1 LIFLILAS
9 LSGWFVQGLATRYHG
24 GVTDPVT
31 AACFFSGN
39 GKSKESAAATSPEK
53 GLKALRDGLLL
64 KL

>member
-1 LIFLILAS
+1 
-9 LSGWFVQGLATRYHG
+9 VQGLATRYHG
-24 GVTDPVT
+24 RVTDPVT